1 MFLGLKMPCYLLDAC
16 YCVCVCES
24 RIQVFKWFL
33 IELRYRTQWWEAN
46 LRVGRS
52 WVPNTFPRA
61 YLNSEPKLER
71 TLYSW
76 FLDHIT
82 RWQLHLIFPSFVPTH
97 PKKKKKSIQEDSH
110 IHHTNLIVHALK
122 IEDLCTMYS
131 LETLLFY
138 FQCHKLYNVQSTN

>member
-46 LRVGRS
+46 LRVGQS
-52 WVPNTFPRA
+52 WVPNTFLRA

-82 RWQLHLIFPSFVPTH
+82 RWQLHLIFPLCPHT
-97 PKKKKKSIQEDSH
+97 PKKKKKKKKHSRKFSYSSHQLDSAC
-110 IHHTNLIVHALK
+110 IKTWR
-122 IEDLCTMYS
+122 S
-131 LETLLFY
+131 L
-138 FQCHKLYNVQSTN
+138 HNVQPRDFAILFSMPQVIQCTIY